1 MQFKKEWQVRDVV
14 NKAEEEV
21 GRLADG
27 SCLQKL
33 GQLTKI

>member
-27 SCLQKL
+27 SC
-33 GQLTKI
+33 GERDSTGGYR